1 HDSKGFAAR
10 VRAEMHLLVRAL
22 ANKDWEEAVSTI
34 RQDPSDSE
42 SLWDADRFEKALEP
56 FYAEYPKL
64 VFTPEARRH
73 QWTQIRAT
81 GDRTWEV
88 AHTLLDPQGDN
99 LRAVVA
105 VGADRGVRRSAR
117 PVTDSWDSGILPCE
131 VSSWHRHSNRLRQTF
146 CNSPSHRERGW
157 PRRSFRGLG
166 TLTKRGQASTGPKK
180 RVGDIKIFRVAK

>member
-1 HDSKGFAAR
+1 MQRGAQRKTATERLWIDELIHDSKGFAAR

-34 RQDPSDSE
+34 RQDPTDPE
-42 SLWDADRFEKALEP
+42 SLWDAERFEKALEP
-56 FYAEYPKL
+56 FYAECPEM

-99 LRAVVA
+99 LWAVLGSIDLRDPDMIDGPMLRLERI
-105 VGADRGVRRSAR
+105 GA
-117 PVTDSWDSGILPCE
+117 
-131 VSSWHRHSNRLRQTF
+131 
-146 CNSPSHRERGW
+146 
-157 PRRSFRGLG
+157 
-166 TLTKRGQASTGPKK
+166 
-180 RVGDIKIFRVAK
+180 